1 MMAVRQVIL
10 LGSQDFAYLTM
21 EYFLSGRESDLLNNS
36 RLTFSKQDVNN
47 QLLGPLAASLIEVGD
62 VTATQVGS
70 RYNNQYGRGVKI
82 SNYQLGQA
90 VNNNRVNLTGVVQP
104 GWDVE

>member
-1 MMAVRQVIL
+1 MMAVRLVTHYL
-10 LGSQDFAYLTM
+10 ARSFAYLTM
-21 EYFLSGRESDLLNNS
+21 EYFLSGRESNLLNNS

-70 RYNNQYGRGVKI
+70 RYNNQYGRG
-82 SNYQLGQA
+82 
-90 VNNNRVNLTGVVQP
+90 
-104 GWDVE
+104 